1 MTRITTPNVKEKSPR
16 VEITILSEY
25 FFNPLSNVVM
35 ILTQLIM
42 TPHKTMTGVYPTK
55 T

>member
-1 MTRITTPNVKEKSPR
+1 MTRIAAPNVKEKSPR
-16 VEITILSEY
+16 EETTMLSEY
-25 FFNPLSNVVM
+25 FFNPLSKAVM
-35 ILTQLIM
+35 ILTQPIM